1 MTIDSGWVKTVKLL
15 VPQAFRST
23 CPFKPSVVFIDGQIK
38 LMAPSSIYTWD
49 AYFERQFLNSIEYQF
64 KTGANIVVLGF
75 DDYRFVP
82 AAKAPTQRKRN
93 THVPTVAFEDK
104 DDLPT
109 RPPDAMGGAMRN
121 RSFKMKV
128 ISFIVRRLRIHYE
141 NERHKTVILDW
152 MDAPEVLGK
161 TCPLP
166 RLFQAADTTA
176 TEATE
181 ATEATVHEDPVL
193 VPAVVLKRGEC
204 DIKAF
209 VWAELGPLLIISTDG
224 DFVPMSLLQCER
236 APHVRIAL
244 YRMQTNMNSTPTK
257 RSASGTHRRTY
268 EYVDINMVHAG
279 LCKELSSSTRPATL
293 FAVMTMLTGCD
304 FCANLPSIGP
314 ARVWKC
320 RHQLSRIDVN
330 SQHGVLYMMCLLYL
344 ETFHGKI
351 GISNHVVR
359 AASDKTSSELYAQ
372 IAASVL
378 RGTVNA
384 RSRTSFWSTSRAITH
399 SRNVQWTLEYWTC
412 LHEYPDPV
420 QQKYGFVRV
429 KNVVQVAP

>member
-1 MTIDSGWVKTVKLL
+1 M
-15 VPQAFRST
+15 
-23 CPFKPSVVFIDGQIK
+23 
-38 LMAPSSIYTWD
+38 
-49 AYFERQFLNSIEYQF
+49 
-64 KTGANIVVLGF
+64 
-75 DDYRFVP
+75 
-82 AAKAPTQRKRN
+82 
-93 THVPTVAFEDK
+93 
-104 DDLPT
+104 
-109 RPPDAMGGAMRN
+109 
-121 RSFKMKV
+121 
-128 ISFIVRRLRIHYE
+128 
-141 NERHKTVILDW
+141 
-152 MDAPEVLGK
+152 
-161 TCPLP
+161 
-166 RLFQAADTTA
+166 
-176 TEATE
+176 
-181 ATEATVHEDPVL
+181 L